1 MSGASWLELFRG
13 ERAIFTLVLNLGIA
27 LHAIDVFVISTIMPE
42 VVQDIGGISFY
53 AWATMTYMVTTI
65 VGAACGGIVQLD
77 LGPRRGYV
85 LGALIFVVGTI
96 GCAVSP
102 SMAPMLVARAIQG
115 LGGGLIVSQS
125 LSLIRMLFEDRLR
138 TRVLALVSGVWGV
151 ASLLGPLVG
160 GIFSEL
166 HWWRG
171 AFWSTVPVILT
182 FMILAWYSLPNA
194 DEQEEHR
201 VPRLPWRRLVLLGAA
216 VIAIGTAGVLS
227 GTFLPAA
234 LLLLSGAMFW
244 LTMRLDA
251 AASQP
256 LFPRGALSWFQPIGG
271 AYWFFLMTSI
281 THTALGVYLPLV
293 LQVEHGLPPLAAGY
307 FNAIFALS
315 WTASS
320 FAVAGFPR
328 RWLGFTIL
336 GGAGL
341 ALIGMTA
348 LSFAIVGG
356 TPLIIGI
363 CVAMTGVGVGTSNL
377 HLTAATMAAARPGEE
392 TLTAASI
399 PTVRSLGIALGSAL
413 AGLIANNAGLA
424 KGVTPETVAS
434 AATWV
439 ISLAALSPLCML
451 VLGMRFLALRARQ
464 SRTADGSGGARGPG
478 NE

>member
-1 MSGASWLELFRG
+1 MSGSSWRELFRG
-13 ERAIFTLVLNLGIA
+13 ERAIFVIVLNLGIG

-42 VVQDIGGISFY
+42 VIKDIGGISFY
-53 AWATMTYMVTTI
+53 SWATMTYMVATI
-65 VGAACGGIVQLD
+65 VGASCGGIVQID

-85 LGALIFVVGTI
+85 LGALIFVIGTV

-102 SMAPMLVARAIQG
+102 SMALMLVARAIQG

-125 LSLIRMLFEDRLR
+125 LSLIRLLFEDRLR
-138 TRVLALVSGVWGV
+138 TRMLALVSGVWGV

-182 FMILAWYSLPNA
+182 FMILAWFSLPNA
-194 DEQEEHR
+194 DAQEEHR
-201 VPRLPWRRLVLLGAA
+201 VPRLPWRRLLLLATS

-227 GTFLPAA
+227 GRLMPA
-234 LLLLSGAMFW
+234 LLMLLAGALIW
-244 LTMRLDA
+244 LTMRMDA

-271 AYWFFLMTSI
+271 AYWFFLMTSV

-293 LQVEHGLPPLAAGY
+293 LQVEYGMPPLAAGY

-315 WTASS
+315 WTTSS
-320 FAVAGFPR
+320 FAVAGFAR
-328 RWLGFTIL
+328 RWLPVTVL

-348 LSFAIVGG
+348 LAFAIVGG
-356 TPLIIGI
+356 TPLIVGI
-363 CVAMTGVGVGTSNL
+363 CVAVTGVGVGTSNL

-399 PTVRSLGIALGSAL
+399 PMVRSLGIALGSAL
-413 AGLIANNAGLA
+413 AGLIANNAGIA
-424 KGVTPETVAS
+424 QGVTPETVAS
-434 AATWV
+434 AARWV
-439 ISLAALSPLCML
+439 ISLATLSPLLML
-451 VLGMRFLALRARQ
+451 VFGLRFITLQARQ
-464 SRTADGSGGARGPG
+464 TRAKGTPGSSGT
-478 NE
+478 